1 MLVIEF
7 LLMEKLTGTRLGPYE
22 IGVQLG
28 AGGMGEVYRA
38 RDTRLK
44 REVAVK
50 VLPLEDL
57 NPDQQK
63 RLQRE
68 AQTASTL
75 NHPNILT
82 VYDIGTENGRNYI
95 VSELIEGESLRKFI
109 QKGSLSTKKILDVA
123 VQISD
128 GLSAAHQAGIVHR
141 DLKPEN
147 IMINSEGRV
156 KILDFGLA
164 KLLRPE
170 SGDENAETVTGTLTD
185 TGVIQG
191 TVPYMSPEQAMGRFI
206 DFRSDQFSF
215 GSIIYE
221 MATGTRP
228 FQKSTAPETLTAI
241 INEEPEPISKLNPI
255 IPASVRWL
263 IERCLSKDANDRYD
277 STRDLAR
284 ELKYIQEH
292 LTETSVESTVV
303 PPKRKALSLY
313 AILVSALILTLAGF
327 LFYRFKY
334 ARLPSQ
340 TSLLKYHRVSYS
352 NGTITS
358 AKFSPDG
365 NSIIYSG
372 AFQANQSELFM
383 AQTEGVES
391 RDLGISNADILTISP
406 SGQMLILLRKEG
418 EQEGV
423 LAEVSMSR
431 GAPHE
436 LADHVRG
443 ASFNTDGSS
452 FAVVRRVSGLSRLE
466 FPLGNVLYQTS
477 DVINEPRFSF
487 NGDLIAFMQL
497 PSAQGKVVIINSKGE
512 KLAMSKLC
520 WPRGIAWSRNNK
532 EVWYSTYS
540 YEPGGGSE
548 IDALTLTGQ
557 ERLIQRFPF
566 WINLYDIRAHDD
578 LLVSFDN
585 ERDFSFGFINGA
597 SVEQEL
603 SWLDSTVIT
612 DVSDDGKTVLI
623 FESGEAGD
631 PPWGTS
637 YLRKTDGSPAVRLGP
652 AYATDISND
661 GKYVLTF
668 YPQKW
673 TLLPTQ
679 LGEKKVF
686 DADQFERV
694 IGQGTLLPD
703 GKGFLFTANEPHK
716 TNRVY
721 LLEFDNKKS
730 RPITEEGV
738 TEFVKTISP
747 DGKYFIGSNSSQK
760 VLLYPLDGGKP
771 RSFLGIEKGDVP
783 IQWNSD
789 GSSIFVVQKDIL
801 PAKIFVVNITTGNR
815 TLIKEL
821 MPSDRTGVSPIDW
834 VQITPDGK
842 TITYSYNRRLSTLY
856 MINGLR

>member
-1 MLVIEF
+1 
-7 LLMEKLTGTRLGPYE
+7 MEKLTGSRLGPYE

-50 VLPLEDL
+50 IIALEEFSLDR
-57 NPDQQK
+57 QK

-68 AQTASTL
+68 AEAASAL

-82 VYDIGTENGRNYI
+82 VYDIGTENGRSYI
-95 VSELIEGESLRKFI
+95 VSELVEGESLRKLL
-109 QKGSLSTKKILDVA
+109 QKGSLSLKKILDVA
-123 VQISD
+123 VQISE
-128 GLSAAHQAGIVHR
+128 GLAASHHAGIVHR

-170 SGDENAETVTGTLTD
+170 SGDENAETVTGSLTD

-228 FQKSTAPETLTAI
+228 FQKSTAAETLTAI

-255 IPASVRWL
+255 IPPSVRWL

-292 LTETSVESTVV
+292 LTETSVESTVAL
-303 PPKRKALSLY
+303 PKRKALSLY
-313 AILVSALILTLAGF
+313 AILASALILILTGF

-334 ARLPSQ
+334 AKIPSQ
-340 TSLLKYHRVSYS
+340 SSLLKYHRVSYS

-365 NSIIYSG
+365 NSIVYAG
-372 AFQANQSELFM
+372 AFQGNPTELFM

-391 RDLGISNADILTISP
+391 RDLGISDADILTISP

-418 EQEGV
+418 AQEGV
-423 LAEVSMSR
+423 LAEVSMNR

-436 LADHVRG
+436 LADRVWG
-443 ASFNTDGSS
+443 ACFSPDGSR
-452 FAVVRRVSGLSRLE
+452 FAVVRRISGMTQLE
-466 FPLGNVLYQTS
+466 FPSGNVLYKTP
-477 DVINEPRFSF
+477 DVIYQPRFSF
-487 NGDLIAFMQL
+487 NGDLIAFIQR

-512 KLAMSKLC
+512 KLAMSKEC

-532 EVWYSTYS
+532 EVWYSTWGYQ
-540 YEPGGGSE
+540 PGSGSE
-548 IDALTLTGQ
+548 LKALTLTSQ
-557 ERLIQRFPF
+557 ERSIQRFPF
-566 WINLYDIRAHDD
+566 WLYLYDIGAHDE
-578 LLVSFDN
+578 LLASFDN
-585 ERDFSFGFINGA
+585 ERTSSFGFINGA
-597 SVEQEL
+597 SKEQDL
-603 SWLDSTVIT
+603 SWLDDTSIT

-623 FESGEAGD
+623 FESGEAGE

-637 YLRKTDGSPAVRLGP
+637 YIRETDGSPAVRLGP

-668 YPQKW
+668 YPQKF

-686 DADQFERV
+686 DVDQFERV
-694 IGQGTLLPD
+694 MGEETLLPD
-703 GKGFLFTANEPHK
+703 GKGFLFTANMPHK
-716 TNRVY
+716 ANRVY
-721 LLEFDNKKS
+721 LLEFDNKKF

-738 TEFVKTISP
+738 TGFAKTISP
-747 DGKYFIGSNSSQK
+747 DGKYFIASNSSQK

-771 RSFLGIEKGDVP
+771 RSLLGIENGDVP
-783 IQWNSD
+783 IRWNSD

-801 PAKIFVVNITTGNR
+801 PARIFSVNITTGNR

-821 MPSDRTGVSPIDW
+821 MPSDRTGVSPIAW
-834 VQITPDGK
+834 VQITPNAK
-842 TITYSYNRRLSTLY
+842 TITYSYFRRVSTLY
-856 MINGLR
+856 MINELR

>member
-1 MLVIEF
+1 MA
-7 LLMEKLTGTRLGPYE
+7 KLTGSRLGPYE

-50 VLPLEDL
+50 IIASEEFSFDR
-57 NPDQQK
+57 QK
-63 RLQRE
+63 RFQRE
-68 AQTASTL
+68 AEAASAL

-82 VYDIGTENGRNYI
+82 VYDIGTENGRSYI
-95 VSELIEGESLRKFI
+95 VSELIQGESLRKLLE
-109 QKGSLSTKKILDVA
+109 KGSLSLKKLLDVA

-128 GLSAAHQAGIVHR
+128 GLAAAHHARIVHR

-147 IMINSEGRV
+147 IMITSEGRV

-164 KLLRPE
+164 KLVNPE
-170 SGDENAETVTGTLTD
+170 LVDRNAETISKVLTR

-191 TVPYMSPEQAMGRFI
+191 TVPYMSPEQAMGSGI

-221 MATGTRP
+221 MATGNRP
-228 FQKSTAPETLTAI
+228 FQRKTAADTLSAI

-255 IPASVRWL
+255 IPTSIRWL
-263 IERCLSKDANDRYD
+263 VERCLSKDPNGRYD

-284 ELKYIQEH
+284 ELKYIQQH
-292 LTETSVESTVV
+292 LTETSVDSAIVSPQVTT
-303 PPKRKALSLY
+303 KRKALSAY
-313 AILVSALILTLAGF
+313 AIFASALILILTGF
-327 LFYRFKY
+327 LFYRSKY
-334 ARLPSQ
+334 AEFPSQ
-340 TSLLKYHRVSYS
+340 PSLLKYHRVSYA

-372 AFQANQSELFM
+372 AFQGNPSELFM

-391 RDLGISNADILTISP
+391 RDLGISGADILTISP
-406 SGQMLILLRKEG
+406 SGQLLILLRDEGKE
-418 EQEGV
+418 EGV
-423 LAEVSMSR
+423 LAEVSMNR

-436 LADHVRG
+436 LADHVWG
-443 ASFNTDGSS
+443 ACFNTDGSR
-452 FAVVRRVSGLSRLE
+452 FAVVRRVSGMTQLE
-466 FPLGNVLYQTS
+466 FPLGNVRYKTS
-477 DVINEPRFSF
+477 DLIYAPRFSF
-487 NGDLIAFMQL
+487 NGDLIAFIQR

-520 WPRGIAWSRNNK
+520 WPRGIAWSRNGK

-540 YEPGGGSE
+540 YELGGGSA
-548 IDALTLTGQ
+548 INALTLTDQ
-557 ERLIQRFPF
+557 ERTIQRFPF
-566 WINLYDIRAHDD
+566 WIYLYDIRAHDE
-578 LLVSFDN
+578 LLVGFDN
-585 ERDFSFGFINGA
+585 NRDFSFGFING
-597 SVEQEL
+597 SSIEQEL
-603 SWLDSTVIT
+603 SWLDSTLIT
-612 DVSDDGKTVLI
+612 DVSDDGKTVVI
-623 FESGEAGD
+623 FESGEGCD

-668 YPQKW
+668 YPPKF

-686 DADQFERV
+686 NVDQFERV

-716 TNRVY
+716 ANRVY

-738 TEFVKTISP
+738 TGFVKTISP
-747 DGKYFIGSNSSQK
+747 DGKYFIASNSSQK
-760 VLLYPLDGGKP
+760 VLLYPLDGGRP

-801 PAKIFVVNITTGNR
+801 PARIFMVNITTGNR

-821 MPSDRTGVSPIDW
+821 MPSDRTGVSPIAW

-842 TITYSYNRRLSTLY
+842 TITYSYNRTLSTLY